1 MEIRPFLKHAGEMI
15 LMKLKQLL
23 MGAVALTALAAC
35 QPESS
40 TQSQAPMI
48 STDNTP
54 ALDIQFEIP
63 YEEFTLD
70 NGLRVIVHE
79 DRKAPIVSVGV
90 WFHVGSKDEPTG
102 KTGFAHLFEHLM
114 FNGSENYDDEFFKPF
129 EAVGATA
136 MNGTTWFDRTNYFE
150 NIPTPA
156 LDMALWMESDR
167 MGHLL
172 GAVTEDKLKEQI
184 GVVQNEKRQGDNAP
198 YGMMEYRQLEGLFPV
213 GHPYRHSTIGSM
225 EDLSNASMED
235 VQNWFKE
242 YYGAANTV
250 MVLAGDIDVET
261 AKPLMQKYFGHIGAG
276 PALKQHKAWVPTR
289 INNTLEEM
297 VDPKAPQVRISRNWA
312 VAPRNDKDAYYL
324 TLADALLGSGKNSRL
339 YQALVYKSQLA
350 TAVDVSM
357 TPFELASMFEVSVTL
372 KEGADEVEA
381 ERLMNEEIDRFL
393 AEGPTAD
400 ELKRAKTSILAGR
413 IRGLEAIGGF
423 GGKGTALAQAELYSG
438 SPGFYAQTIDWMNRA
453 SAADV
458 TSAANKWLGQG
469 YYQLVVRP
477 EGKFTT
483 AEAAVDRS
491 TGLPDT
497 GTLPDLT
504 FPEIQEATLANGMK
518 VVVANR
524 PTVPVVTM
532 AMQFDAGYAAD
543 AGRPLGTASFALSMM
558 DEGTPTRSALEI
570 AAELEGL
577 GATLNTGSNLD
588 MSTVNMSALKSNL
601 SASLAVAADVV
612 RNPAFDQTELDRLR
626 GRWIAGIGQ
635 EKAQPVQLAL
645 RTLPGLLYGEDHSYG
660 IPYTGSGTEAAIT
673 GLTRDDLV
681 KFHSD
686 WIRPDNATIFMVG
699 DITLAE
705 ATAALETSFGDWAA
719 PATPVPAKNITE
731 VAMPEK
737 GKVIIVDKPGSPQ
750 SLILAGHLFPATGDE
765 NYLTHEMA
773 NNILGGEFTARVN
786 MNLREDK
793 GWAYGAYTITFDARG
808 QRMWLVYAPVQT
820 DKTKES
826 LAELGKEFTA
836 YLGDKPATQ
845 EELSRLIVKNTSE
858 MPGQFE
864 TAGAVLGSLLSND
877 RFGRSNDY
885 VPSLKA
891 KYEALNIDAVKAAA
905 QQHIQP
911 EKLVWLIVGDRAQ
924 IEAGIKELNL
934 GEVEVWDADGNKVE

>member
-1 MEIRPFLKHAGEMI
+1 VVVFLKSCGEMI
-15 LMKLKQLL
+15 LMKLKKLL
-23 MGAVALTALAAC
+23 LGAVAVSVLAAC
-35 QPESS
+35 EPQTTTNTTATP
-40 TQSQAPMI
+40 AI

-63 YEEFTLD
+63 YEEFELD

-90 WFHVGSKDEPTG
+90 WYHVGSKDEPEG

-150 NIPTPA
+150 NVPTPA

-198 YGMMEYRQLEGLFPV
+198 YGLGEYRKLEGMFPV
-213 GHPYRHSTIGSM
+213 GHPYRHSTIGSL
-225 EDLSNASMED
+225 EDLSNASLDD
-235 VQNWFKE
+235 VKGWFQQ

-250 MVLAGDIDVET
+250 IVLAGDINTAT
-261 AKPLMQKYFGHIGAG
+261 AKPLMEKYFGHIGAG

-289 INNTLEEM
+289 TNDTLEEM
-297 VDPKAPQVRISRNWA
+297 VDPKAPQVQISRNWT
-312 VAPRNDKDAYYL
+312 VAPRNDMDATYL
-324 TLADALLGSGKNSRL
+324 TLASDLLGGGKNSRL

-350 TAVDVSM
+350 TSVSVSM
-357 TPFELASMFEVSVTL
+357 QPFELASMFEVSVML
-372 KEGADEVEA
+372 KKGADEKEV
-381 ERLMNEEIDRFL
+381 ERLMNEEIEKFL
-393 AEGPTAD
+393 KEGPTAE
-400 ELKRAKTSILAGR
+400 ELKRSKTSILAGR

-423 GGKGTALAQAELYSG
+423 GGKGTALARSALYAG
-438 SPGFYAQTIDWMNRA
+438 DTGFYAKTVDWMNRA

-458 TSAANKWLGQG
+458 TAAADKWLSQG
-469 YYQLVVRP
+469 YYQLTTRP
-477 EGKFTT
+477 EPKYATT
-483 AEAAVDRS
+483 EAVVDRS

-504 FPEIQEATLANGMK
+504 FPEINEATLANGMK

-543 AGRPLGTASFALSMM
+543 AGRPLGTSSFALSMM
-558 DEGTPTRSALEI
+558 DEGTATRSALEI

-577 GATLNTGSNLD
+577 GATLSTGSNLD
-588 MSTVNMSALKSNL
+588 MSTVQMSALKSNL
-601 SASLAVAADVV
+601 KGSLTVAADVV
-612 RNPAFDQTELDRLR
+612 RNPAFDQEELNRLR
-626 GRWIAGIGQ
+626 QRWIAGIGQ

-660 IPYTGSGTEAAIT
+660 MPYTGSGTEASIT
-673 GLTRDDLV
+673 AMTRDDLV
-681 KFHSD
+681 KFHTD

-699 DITLAE
+699 DITIEE
-705 ATAALETSFGDWAA
+705 ATAALESTFGDWKT
-719 PATPVPAKNITE
+719 PASAVPAKNIAE
-731 VAMPEK
+731 VVMPEK
-737 GKVIIVDKPGSPQ
+737 GRVIIMDKPGSPQ
-750 SLILAGHLFPATGDE
+750 SLILAGHLFPSTGDAE
-765 NYLTHEMA
+765 YLTHEMA

-793 GWAYGAYTITFDARG
+793 GWAYGAYTFTLDARG

-826 LAELGKEFTA
+826 IQELGKEFA
-836 YLGDKPATQ
+836 GYLGDKPATAA
-845 EELSRLIVKNTSE
+845 ELSRLVVKNTSE
-858 MPGQFE
+858 LPGRFE
-864 TAGAVLGSLLSND
+864 TARAVLGSLLSNN
-877 RFGRSNDY
+877 RFGRGNDY
-885 VPSLKA
+885 VPSLKSQ
-891 KYEALNIDAVKAAA
+891 YEALNIDAIKAAA

-924 IEAGIKELNL
+924 IEAGIKELDL
-934 GEVEVWDADGNKVE
+934 GEVEVWDANGNKVE

>member
-1 MEIRPFLKHAGEMI
+1 
-15 LMKLKQLL
+15 MKLKNLL
-23 MGAVALTALAAC
+23 LGAVAVTALAAC
-35 QPESS
+35 TPEAN
-40 TQSQAPMI
+40 TNTTADQSVAASAI
-48 STDNTP
+48 STDKTP

-90 WFHVGSKDEPTG
+90 WYHVGSKDEPTG

-114 FNGSENYDDEFFKPF
+114 FNGSENYDDEYFKPF

-136 MNGTTWFDRTNYFE
+136 MNGTTWFDRTNYFA
-150 NIPTPA
+150 NVPTPA

-172 GAVTEDKLKEQI
+172 GAVTQEKLDEQI

-198 YGMMEYRQLEGLFPV
+198 YGMSQYRQLEGMFPV
-213 GHPYRHSTIGSM
+213 GHPYRHSTIGSL
-225 EDLSNASMED
+225 EDLQNATLDD
-235 VQNWFKE
+235 VKGWFKQ

-250 MVLAGDIDVET
+250 IVLAGDIDTAT

-289 INNTLEEM
+289 ANDTLEEM
-297 VDPKAPQVRISRNWA
+297 VDPKAPQVQISRNWA
-312 VAPRNDKDAYYL
+312 VAPRNNMDASYL
-324 TLADALLGSGKNSRL
+324 TIVADLLGGGKNSRL
-339 YQALVYKSQLA
+339 YQALIDQNQLA
-350 TAVDVSM
+350 TAVNVSM
-357 TPFELASMFEVSVTL
+357 QPFELASMFEVSVML
-372 KEGADEVEA
+372 KDGVDEKEVL
-381 ERLMNEEIDRFL
+381 RLMDEEIAKFL
-393 AEGPTAD
+393 AEGPSAE
-400 ELKRAKTSILAGR
+400 ELKRSKTSILAGR

-423 GGKGTALAQAELYSG
+423 NGKGTALARSQLYSG
-438 SPGFYAQTIDWMNRA
+438 DTGFYAKTVNWMNTA

-458 TSAANKWLGQG
+458 TNAADAWLGQG
-469 YYQLVVRP
+469 YYQLTTRP
-477 EGKFTT
+477 EPKYTT

-491 TGLPDT
+491 TGLPAT

-504 FPEIQEATLANGMK
+504 FPEIQETTLANGMK

-543 AGRPLGTASFALSMM
+543 AGRPLGTSSFALSMM
-558 DEGTPTRSALEI
+558 DEGTPNRTALEI

-577 GATLNTGSNLD
+577 GATLGTGSNLD
-588 MSTVNMSALKSNL
+588 MSTVRMSALKANL
-601 SASLAVAADVV
+601 TDSLAVAADVV
-612 RNPAFDQTELDRLR
+612 RNPAFDQAEMDKLR

-660 IPYTGSGTEAAIT
+660 IPYTGSGTEASIGA
-673 GLTRDDLV
+673 LTRDDLV
-681 KFHSD
+681 KFHTD

-699 DITLAE
+699 DITLDE
-705 ATAALETSFGDWAA
+705 AKAALDASFGDWAA
-719 PATPVPAKNITE
+719 PASAVPTKNIAE
-731 VAMPEK
+731 VALPEK

-750 SLILAGHLFPATGDE
+750 SLILAGHLFPSTGDAD
-765 NYLTHEMA
+765 YLTHEMA

-826 LAELGKEFTA
+826 IAELGNEFSA
-836 YLGDKPATQ
+836 YLGDRPATA
-845 EELSRLIVKNTSE
+845 EELARLVVKNTSE

-864 TAGAVLGSLLSND
+864 TSNAVLGSLLSND

-885 VPSLKA
+885 VPSLKGQ
-891 KYEALNIDAVKAAA
+891 YEALNIDAIKAAA

-911 EKLVWLIVGDRAQ
+911 SKLTWLVIGDRAK
-924 IEAGIKELNL
+924 IEAGIKELGL
-934 GEVEVWDADGNKVE
+934 GDVEIWDANGNKVE

>member
-1 MEIRPFLKHAGEMI
+1 
-15 LMKLKQLL
+15 MKLKNILL
-23 MGAVALTALAAC
+23 GAVALTALAAC
-35 QPESS
+35 SPQGDANSDNRVS
-40 TQSQAPMI
+40 AI

-63 YEEFTLD
+63 YEEFTLA

-90 WFHVGSKDEPTG
+90 WYHVGSKDEPTG

-150 NIPTPA
+150 NVPTPA

-198 YGMMEYRQLEGLFPV
+198 YGLSQYRKLEGLFPV
-213 GHPYRHSTIGSM
+213 GHPYRHSTIGSL
-225 EDLSNASMED
+225 EDLSAASLDD
-235 VQNWFKE
+235 VKGWFKE

-250 MVLAGDIDVET
+250 IVLAGDIDTAT
-261 AKPLMQKYFGHIGAG
+261 AKPLMEKYFGHIGAG

-289 INNTLEEM
+289 ANDTLEEM
-297 VDPKAPQVRISRNWA
+297 VDAKAPQVQISRNWA
-312 VAPRNDKDAYYL
+312 VAPRNDMDATYL
-324 TLADALLGSGKNSRL
+324 TMVADLLGGSKNSRL

-350 TAVDVSM
+350 TGVTVSM
-357 TPFELASMFEVSVTL
+357 QPFELASMFEISVML
-372 KEGADEVEA
+372 KERADEKAVE
-381 ERLMNEEIDRFL
+381 RMIDEEVEKLL
-393 AEGPTAD
+393 AEGPTAS
-400 ELKRAKTSILAGR
+400 EMQRSKTSILAGR

-423 GGKGTALAQAELYSG
+423 NGKGTALARSQLYAG
-438 SPGFYAQTIDWMNRA
+438 DTGFYAKTVDWMNRA
-453 SAADV
+453 SAAEV
-458 TSAANKWLGQG
+458 TAAANKWLSQG
-469 YYQLVVRP
+469 YYQLTTRP
-477 EGKFTT
+477 EPKYVT

-524 PTVPVVTM
+524 PIVPVVTM

-543 AGRPLGTASFALSMM
+543 AGRSLGTSSFALSMM
-558 DEGTPTRSALEI
+558 DEGTPSRSALEI
-570 AAELEGL
+570 AAELESL
-577 GATLNTGSNLD
+577 GATLGTGSNLD

-601 SASLAVAADVV
+601 KESLAVAADVV
-612 RNPAFDQTELDRLR
+612 RNPAFDQTEMDRLR

-645 RTLPGLLYGEDHSYG
+645 RTLPPLLYGDDHAYG
-660 IPYTGSGTEAAIT
+660 IPYTGSGTVASIE
-673 GLTRDDLV
+673 GMTRDDLV
-681 KFHSD
+681 TFHTD

-705 ATAALETSFGDWAA
+705 ATAALEATFGDWQA
-719 PATPVPAKNITE
+719 PASAVPAKNIAD

-737 GKVIIVDKPGSPQ
+737 GRVIIMDKPGSPQ

-765 NYLTHEMA
+765 GYLTHEMA

-793 GWAYGAYTITFDARG
+793 GWAYGAYTFTLDARG

-826 LAELGKEFTA
+826 IAELGKEFA
-836 YLGDKPATQ
+836 GYLGDNPATQ
-845 EELSRLIVKNTSE
+845 AELSRLIVKNTSQ
-858 MPGQFE
+858 MPGQYE

-877 RFGRSNDY
+877 RFGRGNDY
-885 VPSLKA
+885 VPSLKGQ
-891 KYEALNIDAVKAAA
+891 YEALNIDAIKAAA
-905 QQHIQP
+905 QAHIQP
-911 EKLVWLIVGDRAQ
+911 GSLTWLIVGDRAK
-924 IEAGIKELNL
+924 IEAGVKELGL
-934 GEVEVWDADGNKVE
+934 GDVEVWDADGNKLD